1 MPVHLHRSTSWDDKS
16 YLPTFVEDRFP
27 RPDVERKMNLLLGS
41 DLMAVNL
48 ERMSGIQITWTCN
61 LEEHLW
67 YDRDRRSLKV
77 YSLKQVLQ
85 DQMMR
90 YAFRFLRTLSLGCS
104 LNMIFSDTKIIP
116 ESVTKETLL
125 SLNLLFPNWDP
136 RTERYLQKANQ
147 GFFAEATI
155 KIPRQLYLMDFYH
168 WQDRLAELHDE
179 SQSSP
184 PSWKQLWT
192 DRRNRLQWYTFWFA
206 VAVLV
211 LTVVFGTITS
221 VTACMQTRYA
231 YESLQLA
238 RTAAH
243 SPITCLLATE

>member
-1 MPVHLHRSTSWDDKS
+1 
-16 YLPTFVEDRFP
+16 
-27 RPDVERKMNLLLGS
+27 MNLLLGS

-85 DQMMR
+85 DQMM
-90 YAFRFLRTLSLGCS
+90 
-104 LNMIFSDTKIIP
+104 SDTKIIP